1 MADIYILIGPPGSG
15 KGTQAQ
21 LICDKLNID
30 HFDMGSTL
38 RAYISKGGDLS
49 DRISSFT
56 NKGELVP
63 IEIIKEVIANY
74 FQSIASTAVL
84 DGFPRSIE
92 QAQVLDAVISEGKH
106 NLKSIIFFDVDKE
119 ILKDRIINRRVNPTN
134 GDVFNL
140 LSNMPE
146 NLEEYESK
154 NGKLIQ
160 RADDTAE
167 VFENRFKVYLQQTQ
181 PIIEYYRNKPGII
194 TVDGAES
201 IEHIQIELS
210 KIFGQTT
217 K

>member
-38 RAYISKGGDLS
+38 RAYIAKGGELS

-92 QAQVLDAVISEGKH
+92 QAHVLDAVITEGKH
-106 NLKSIIFFDVDKE
+106 NLKAIIFFDVDKA
-119 ILKDRIINRRVNPTN
+119 ILKSRIINRRVNPVN

-140 LSNMPE
+140 VSNMPD
-146 NLEEYESK
+146 NLAEYEK
-154 NGKLIQ
+154 LNGRLIQ
-160 RADDTAE
+160 RADDTEE
-167 VFENRFKVYLQQTQ
+167 VFENRFKVYLHQTQ

-194 TVDGAES
+194 TVNGAES
-201 IEHIQIELS
+201 IENIQIELS